1 MNFVKILFIVFVAY
15 AIENNNIAIV
25 VNFVT
30 IVVDI
35 IWNYYNKRKRT
46 TLTFIWFIIV
56 GASKHPA
63 NFDIK
68 QMFV

>member
-35 IWNYYNKRKRT
+35 IIIYNIYYICVCMLYFKTN
-46 TLTFIWFIIV
+46 
-56 GASKHPA
+56 
-63 NFDIK
+63 
-68 QMFV
+68 